1 MNIKRLLCPD
11 ISKAPSLLLSDN
23 SSCGGLIWET
33 GMPIDTNDI
42 DLSRL
47 EFTCETLPS
56 KSMTDFALSDAGC
69 IVVSEKLKNAL
80 DENQIDNI
88 DYYPATV
95 VLPKE
100 DSTQSGYYAAN
111 IKGLVDAI
119 DLDKSEYR
127 AIERKGRTAIV
138 RMEKLVLKDVEA
150 SHSSIYRL
158 KMFRSPIIVEGKLCS
173 YLSENSFS
181 GIKLVDPEEWD
192 GI

>member
-1 MNIKRLLCPD
+1 
-11 ISKAPSLLLSDN
+11 
-23 SSCGGLIWET
+23 
-33 GMPIDTNDI
+33 
-42 DLSRL
+42 
-47 EFTCETLPS
+47 
-56 KSMTDFALSDAGC
+56 MTYFALSDAGC
-69 IVVSEKLKNAL
+69 IVVSEKLKNTL

-100 DSTQSGYYAAN
+100 DSPKSGYYAAN

-119 DLDKSEYR
+119 YLDKSECR
-127 AIERKGRTAIV
+127 AIEHKSRTAIV
-138 RMEKLVLKDVEA
+138 RMEKLVLKDVEV

-181 GIKLVDPEEWD
+181 GIKLVAPEKWD
-192 GI
+192 GVYGELES